1 MHKILSDE
9 RKNLLILYPYPI
21 GNFIYQLYDIEK
33 LSDYYNVIIY
43 DMSNLVAP
51 GFTKFKDK
59 HKLNCKNLLELNGW
73 INSYGELIKL
83 IKKNNLI
90 ILYELRNEKFG
101 ESILR
106 LIINKYKKKY
116 NIKLYCYV
124 GGCIPEDE
132 YRKLSANFFKKI
144 INYIKVVSS
153 FEEFVLILKRNFI
166 RTICRSIKFEFDFIL
181 AGGDVWKKRY
191 LAIEKNTQIVD
202 AHSHDFSKY
211 LTSVNKNTTFESES
225 LSQAIFLDSGSP
237 MFLGDYAHTKTKPLF
252 TKEKWYPALCKFF
265 EACEKN
271 FKVQIKIAGHYKTE
285 HESHPNYFNGNEVL
299 YGKTNELI
307 KNSKL
312 VIALTSTAI
321 SYAVAHR
328 KPIVF
333 IYNNELKKEF
343 RTINLIKSMANSIG
357 SIIIN
362 IDEDFENYDFHKLL
376 NINLKLYQQ
385 YENEYLTC
393 NRNAEVNPDIIK
405 KLIG

>member
-1 MHKILSDE
+1 MHKIISDE
-9 RKNLLILYPYPI
+9 SKNLIIFYPYPM
-21 GNFIYQLYDIEK
+21 GSFIYQLYDIEK

-43 DMSNLVAP
+43 DFSNLVAP

-59 HKLNCKNLLELNGW
+59 HKLSSENLFELNGW
-73 INSYGELIKL
+73 IKSYREIIKL
-83 IKKNNLI
+83 IKKNNLV

-101 ESILR
+101 EFILR

-116 NIKLYCYV
+116 NIKIYCYV
-124 GGCIPEDE
+124 GGVIPEDE
-132 YRKLSANFFKKI
+132 YKKLGTNILKKI
-144 INYIKVVSS
+144 IIYIKVVSCV
-153 FEEFVLILKRNFI
+153 EEFILIVKRNFI
-166 RTICRSIKFEFDFIL
+166 RAICRSIKLEFDFIL
-181 AGGDVWKKRY
+181 AGGNVWKKRY
-191 LAIEKNTQIVD
+191 LAIEKNTKIVD

-211 LTSVNKNTTFESES
+211 LSSTKKNITFESES

-237 MFLGDYAHTKTKPLF
+237 MFLGDYVHIKTKSLF

-265 EACEKN
+265 EACEETL
-271 FKVQIKIAGHYKTE
+271 KVKIKIAGHYKTD

-312 VIALTSTAI
+312 VIAVTSTAI

-328 KPIVF
+328 KPVVF
-333 IYNNELKKEF
+333 IYNDELKKEF

-357 SIIIN
+357 SIMIN
-362 IDEDFENYDFHKLL
+362 IDDDLEKYDFHKLL
-376 NINLKLYQQ
+376 NININLYQQ
-385 YENEYLTC
+385 YEKQYLTC
-393 NRNAEVNPDIIK
+393 NRNAEVNADIIK

>member
-1 MHKILSDE
+1 MSE
-9 RKNLLILYPYPI
+9 ESKNLLILYPYPM

-43 DMSNLVAP
+43 DFSNLVAP
-51 GFTKFKDK
+51 GFTKFKDE
-59 HKLNCKNLLELNGW
+59 HKLSNKNILELSGW
-73 INSYGELIKL
+73 IYSYREMIKL

-101 ESILR
+101 EFILR
-106 LIINKYKKKY
+106 FIINKYKKKY

-124 GGCIPEDE
+124 GGCIPEDA
-132 YRKLSANFFKKI
+132 YKKLSNNVFKKI
-144 INYIKVVSS
+144 INYIKLVSS
-153 FEEFVLILKRNFI
+153 FEEFVLIVKRNFT
-166 RTICRSIKFEFDFIL
+166 RAICRSIKLKFDFIL
-181 AGGDVWKKRY
+181 AGGDVWKNKY
-191 LAIEKNTQIVD
+191 LTIEKNTKIVD
-202 AHSHDFSKY
+202 AHSHDFNKY
-211 LTSVNKNTTFESES
+211 LRSANKNATFESES

-237 MFLGDYAHTKTKPLF
+237 MFPGDYAHTKTKPLF

-265 EACEKN
+265 EVCEEAL
-271 FKVQIKIAGHYKTE
+271 KVQIKIAGHYKTE

-328 KPIVF
+328 KPVVF

-343 RTINLIKSMANSIG
+343 RTMNLITSMANSIG
-357 SIIIN
+357 SVIIN
-362 IDEDFENYDFHKLL
+362 IDENCEDYDFHKIL
-376 NINLKLYQQ
+376 NINNNLYQQ
-385 YENEYLTC
+385 YENQYLTC
-393 NRNAEVNPDIIK
+393 NRNAEVNADIIK
-405 KLIG
+405 NLVG